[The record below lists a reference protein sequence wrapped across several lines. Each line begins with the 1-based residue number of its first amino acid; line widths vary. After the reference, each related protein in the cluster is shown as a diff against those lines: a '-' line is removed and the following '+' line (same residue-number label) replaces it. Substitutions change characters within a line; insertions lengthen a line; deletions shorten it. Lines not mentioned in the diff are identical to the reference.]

1 MKRLLYG
8 AIGCAAGFVVGLAA
22 ASGSP
27 ESGKRDA
34 VEVTTVYDTITV
46 RQTRTRDSVAVR
58 YRVVRLP
65 VADDGGGVHAGDSGK
80 TDTVAVSIPIVQKHY
95 SDTNF
100 EAWVSGWNVNIDSLN
115 IRRRT
120 DVINITCTSPRS
132 RWGLGVSV
140 GVGWT
145 GRRVG
150 PYIGVGIVWTPIWF

>member
-8 AIGCAAGFVVGLAA
+8 AIGCAAGFVVGLAV

-27 ESGKRDA
+27 GCGNGDA
-34 VEVTTVYDTITV
+34 LKVTTVYDTITV
-46 RQTRTRDSVAVR
+46 RQTRTRDSVVVR
-58 YRVVRLP
+58 YRVERFAV
-65 VADDGGGVHAGDSGK
+65 VDNVGGVHIGDSGRA
-80 TDTVAVSIPIVQKHY
+80 DTVAVSIPIVQKHY

-120 DVINITCTSPRS
+120 DVINITRTSPRS